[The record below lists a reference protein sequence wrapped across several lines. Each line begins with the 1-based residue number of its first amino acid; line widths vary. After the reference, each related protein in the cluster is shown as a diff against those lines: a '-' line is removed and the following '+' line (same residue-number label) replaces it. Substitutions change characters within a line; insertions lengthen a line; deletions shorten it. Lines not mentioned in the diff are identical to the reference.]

1 VNIISGVL
9 LPFRQLYVILPR
21 SSKRGLPF
29 VVFVSLVAA
38 VFETASVASILPFMA
53 IVMDP
58 SVLSKYQWL
67 AQTLKILQIETQQG
81 AVIGAGVLTVAV
93 LAIGN
98 IVTAANLWIQ
108 THYIALAR
116 RELSSELFTGYLY
129 LPYSFHVQRDTT
141 SLSRV
146 IGGDVESALGGFLA
160 SLLGVVSKGLSGLVL
175 ISLIIVVDPTVAL
188 GTVLVL
194 GCGYM
199 FVYRLIRARQVRLGA
214 KMIEASLAVGRTT
227 LEGLS
232 GVKELRVLGRE
243 SASTNEYKKSF
254 AELTETQASNLL
266 ASALPRYVIEVFAY
280 AGIVAVTLAFVLKGQ
295 GTAAIPSLALYAL
308 AGNRLV
314 PIFQQFFAAAITI
327 KYHTRAVES
336 LEADLA
342 VVRSSSR
349 HHLIELD
356 QPLAFKKEI
365 VLENLT
371 FQYPTANRPALNQ
384 VSLTIPQNQSI
395 GLVGRT
401 GSGKT
406 TLADVILG
414 LYPPASG
421 TISVDGV
428 NLIESNERAWRKR
441 VGYVPQ
447 NVFLTNASIARNIA
461 LGIPEEQIDHAA
473 VVRAAQMAQA
483 EEFISQLPDKYET
496 VVGERGVKL
505 SGGQRQRLGI
515 ARALYHNPDV
525 LVFDEATSALD
536 GMTEDAVMQA
546 VQSLSA
552 ERTMILIAH
561 RLRTVQACNRIVM
574 LEAGRV
580 VADGTYDELMR
591 SSSAFKQLAGQVAG
605 QPIATPSYQE

>member
-1 VNIISGVL
+1 VNIVSGVL
-9 LPFRQLYVILPR
+9 LPFRQLYKILPR

-29 VVFVSLVAA
+29 VVIVSLIAA
-38 VFETASVASILPFMA
+38 IFETASVASILPFMA
-53 IVMDP
+53 VVMDP
-58 SVLSKYQWL
+58 GVLFKYPWL
-67 AQTLKILQIETQQG
+67 EKTLALFNIQTQQG

-98 IVTAANLWIQ
+98 VVTAANLWIQ

-129 LPYSFHVQRDTT
+129 LPYSFHVQRDTP
-141 SLSRV
+141 SLGRV

-160 SLLGVVSKGLSGLVL
+160 SLLGVVAKGLSGLVL

-214 KMIEASLAVGRTT
+214 KMVEASLAVGRIS

-243 SASTNEYKKSF
+243 STSTVEYKKSF
-254 AELTETQASNLL
+254 TELTDTQASNLL

-280 AGIVAVTLAFVLKGQ
+280 AGIVAVTLAFVIKGE

-342 VVRSSSR
+342 IVRQSPPPALIDDTNPLSFKHEINLSS
-349 HHLIELD
+349 
-356 QPLAFKKEI
+356 
-365 VLENLT
+365 LT
-371 FQYPTANRPALNQ
+371 FSYPNTNRPALNEI
-384 VSLTIPQNQSI
+384 SLRIPQNQSI
-395 GLVGRT
+395 GFVGRT

-414 LYPPASG
+414 LYTPSSG
-421 TISVDGV
+421 SISVDDIALTEE
-428 NLIESNERAWRKR
+428 NARAWRKR

-447 NVFLTNASIARNIA
+447 TVFLMNASVARNIA
-461 LGIPEEQIDHAA
+461 LGIPEDQIDHAA
-473 VVRAAQMAQA
+473 VLRAAHMAQA
-483 EEFISQLPDKYET
+483 DEFISQMKDGYDT

-546 VQSLSA
+546 VQTLSA
-552 ERTMILIAH
+552 DRTMILIAH
-561 RLRTVQACNRIVM
+561 RLRTVQACDRIVM
-574 LEAGRV
+574 LEAGKI
-580 VADGTYDELMR
+580 VADGSYSELAKN
-591 SSSAFKQLAGQVAG
+591 SIAFRTLSGTADLLNTARGDD
-605 QPIATPSYQE
+605 

>member
-1 VNIISGVL
+1 MNIISGVL